1 MKKDTIPIKNFVVP
15 IKNFV
20 GFGFQNLT
28 SSKSGLVSKTL
39 QVLNR
44 DLKTCL
50 AGRQE
55 IKLEGI
61 PLQTYHP

>member
-1 MKKDTIPIKNFVVP
+1 MKKDTIPIKNL
-15 IKNFV
+15 V
-20 GFGFQNLT
+20 GFGNQNLT
-28 SSKSGLVSKTL
+28 SSKSGLENL
-39 QVLNR
+39 P
-44 DLKTCL
+44 